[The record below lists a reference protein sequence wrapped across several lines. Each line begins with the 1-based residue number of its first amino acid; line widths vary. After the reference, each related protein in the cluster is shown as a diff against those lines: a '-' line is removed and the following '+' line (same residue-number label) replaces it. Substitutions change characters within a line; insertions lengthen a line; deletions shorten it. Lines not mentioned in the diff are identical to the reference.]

1 LQLGNDDN
9 SIEMKIRQLASPD
22 AAWFACV
29 VAVAEFPAK
38 SRSRNSTNEMVN
50 LSFSK
55 SSNKLKQNKILNG

>member
-1 LQLGNDDN
+1 
-9 SIEMKIRQLASPD
+9 MKIRQLASPD

-38 SRSRNSTNEMVN
+38 SRSRNSTNEMVY